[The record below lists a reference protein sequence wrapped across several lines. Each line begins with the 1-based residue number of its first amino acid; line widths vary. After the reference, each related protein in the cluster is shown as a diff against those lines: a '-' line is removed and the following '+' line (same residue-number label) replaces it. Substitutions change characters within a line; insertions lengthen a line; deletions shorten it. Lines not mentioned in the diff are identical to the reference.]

1 MGCPAQGPTSGDTAR
16 CYRGRGPS
24 DPSGQ
29 ATCRHRLTDVGPVH
43 VVSDRGPQS
52 PEKRALV
59 PGVNELLWGSMN
71 LDSHNTTNFH

>member
-1 MGCPAQGPTSGDTAR
+1 MIRVDKPPADTDSQMWDLPA
-16 CYRGRGPS
+16 
-24 DPSGQ
+24 
-29 ATCRHRLTDVGPVH
+29 H

-71 LDSHNTTNFH
+71 LDSHNTTNFY